1 MDVSFSI
8 QSGSAA
14 VDTAWLIDVG
24 PFFDRFGA
32 SKIAVLASSDPIVKA
47 CVSDVQSR
55 KWVDLK
61 RSDLPQA
68 IDLIIA
74 AGVPGVNAALKNSIL
89 NAPAAAAEQFVLK
102 KLYFS

>member
-1 MDVSFSI
+1 MP
-8 QSGSAA
+8 QYTSAPSTE
-14 VDTAWLIDVG
+14 VVTDITWFIDVG

-32 SKIAVLASSDPIVKA
+32 SKIAVLASSDPVVKA

-61 RSDLPQA
+61 RGDLSQA

-74 AGVPGVNAALKNSIL
+74 ANIPGVNSTLKNSIL
-89 NAPAAAAEQFVLK
+89 NTLVAPAEQLALK